1 MSEVR
6 LIDANA
12 LIDEIYEHEFSN
24 WCDKDEV
31 SGIIYDA
38 PTIEPKQGKW
48 IPCSERLPNLAD
60 GRAVLVNV
68 VHPDKIYPIIIC
80 GVEHVERYSNDGYIN
95 AWMPLPEPYVI

>member
-1 MSEVR
+1 MR
-6 LIDANA
+6 LIDADRLLNERMKSKYYHLPNGDIA
-12 LIDEIYEHEFSN
+12 IPIIDIER
-24 WCDKDEV
+24 
-31 SGIIYDA
+31 A